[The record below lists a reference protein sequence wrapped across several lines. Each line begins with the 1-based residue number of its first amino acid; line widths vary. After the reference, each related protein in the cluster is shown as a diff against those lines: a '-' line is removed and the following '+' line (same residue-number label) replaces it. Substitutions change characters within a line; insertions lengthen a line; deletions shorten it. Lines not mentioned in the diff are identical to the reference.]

1 MESESTPTSLGALP
15 RERRN
20 GSEVFQH
27 AGTELGFNLLSFW
40 QWSASDLVSNTMRG
54 VLAEYL
60 VAQAVAA
67 AQGIREEWASYDL
80 RTPEGI
86 TVEVKSAAYIQS
98 WHQERLSQISFLVP
112 KTRGWDRDTNRQDD
126 DPRRK
131 ADVYV
136 FALLAHT
143 DQATLDPL
151 DVSQWEFYVLPT
163 EVLDERQRGQHSIT
177 LPSLRKLAGVAV
189 KFAGLAD
196 AVVQAAAAQ
205 RRASGGPSGDAE
217 ETHKPGTDATRVAA
231 YVRAI
236 ADFEMVDDLAL
247 PYNHTGATIT
257 DAVLQAG
264 LRYETVVWPR
274 VQHVMEAFPEAATT
288 SSFLAVLRERGG
300 EAVVRWTHPEK
311 LGRMEAVAE
320 LLTAEGVE
328 SEVDLRRWLCGDG
341 AECRANVAKL
351 AAVRGMGPKTID
363 YFKILCGEENTAA
376 VDVHLMRF
384 LELAGAHVSDY
395 EQAREVIAG
404 AAAEL
409 GVSAARL
416 DHSIWMYMSKA
427 GRTL

>member
-1 MESESTPTSLGALP
+1 MGDLGP
-15 RERRN
+15 IDCERR
-20 GSEVFQH
+20 GGGEPFH
-27 AGTELGFNLLSFW
+27 DGGRALGLDLLSFW
-40 QWSASDLVSNTMRG
+40 QWSTSDVVSNATRG

-60 VAQAVAA
+60 VAGALGVAD
-67 AQGIREEWASYDL
+67 GCIREEWAAYDL
-80 RTPEGI
+80 EARDGTR
-86 TVEVKSAAYIQS
+86 VEVKSAAYIQS